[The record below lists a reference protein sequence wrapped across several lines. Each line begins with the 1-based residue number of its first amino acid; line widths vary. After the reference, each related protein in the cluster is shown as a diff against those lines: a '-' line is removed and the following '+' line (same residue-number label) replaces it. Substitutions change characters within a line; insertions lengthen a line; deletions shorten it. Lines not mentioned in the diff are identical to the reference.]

1 VFLTEETQD
10 RKPAVFG
17 SRDHGPQRRVDM
29 GINHE
34 QTSLVDAFAKTSNGM
49 AKQKAP
55 NARRAMVET

>member
-34 QTSLVDAFAKTSNGM
+34 QTPLVDAFVKNIKWDG
-49 AKQKAP
+49 
-55 NARRAMVET
+55 